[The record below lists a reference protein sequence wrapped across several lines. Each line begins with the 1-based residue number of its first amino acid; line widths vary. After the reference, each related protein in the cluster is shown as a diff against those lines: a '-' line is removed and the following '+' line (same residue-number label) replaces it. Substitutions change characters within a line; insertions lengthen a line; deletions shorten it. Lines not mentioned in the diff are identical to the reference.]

1 MLPRYAV
8 HHRVVVGFCVFLILA
23 GGLWSYFRMGRLEDP
38 VFTVKTAVVAT
49 LYPGASAETVANQ
62 VTNVVERAAQQIEG
76 FEKVR
81 SISRPGMS
89 IVLVD
94 LLPTV
99 KKEDLPD
106 IWQELRNKV
115 QLERVH
121 LPPECLPPIVKDD
134 FGEVYGI
141 VFALSCDGFP
151 AGELRD
157 RARDLQKEFLRV
169 DQVRRVELWGLP
181 EEQIEVEISQ
191 ARMTDLN
198 IHPLAVFL
206 ALAAQNATGSS
217 GDINLEGEKIRVAPS
232 GAFQS
237 LEEIGDLVIPD
248 GIDISRALGS
258 IAGGSSLVKT
268 AAQFLPLP
276 SGQGG
281 TRQIRLRDIAEIRR
295 VTAEEPSKLMRSN
308 GRQAVAIALSPI
320 PNGDVILMGK
330 MVRQRAEELMRD
342 YPAGYRLDTVSYQP
356 DNVNVSIHAF
366 TENLYEAI
374 IIVTF
379 VVLVAMGWR
388 SGILITSSLLIVM
401 LGTVCIL
408 KPMGIVLQRVSLG
421 AFIIALGILVDD
433 AVVVGDLI
441 LVRMQRGMERT
452 QACIEGANR
461 AAFQLLGAT
470 IVGALAFLP
479 IWLSPDM
486 TGEYAGGL
494 FTVLAISLM
503 ISWVVAM
510 TQTPVAYY
518 MLVYTKPMEQN
529 KDPHGGPV
537 YRAYRRVLEGCLHHK
552 TAVLSVLIA
561 ALIVACYGFTKIP
574 RIFFPRAS
582 RTQFMVDYWLPEG
595 SSINAVA
602 ADLEGIEKYLM
613 QQDGVVNVAAFMG
626 GGPPRFYLPYE
637 PELPNSSYG
646 HIVVNV
652 RSLED
657 VDRLLDPVEDWIQ
670 EHYPQA
676 QSRAQRFALGP
687 TTKEEVEFRFSGPD
701 EEVLHRLAN
710 QAKDILRREPGAK
723 FIWDDWRQK
732 IPTWSPEFSQ
742 TKGARAQLTRLQMQ
756 SALLWATRGIPAATY
771 QEGENYLKVVVRSP
785 RGEVRGTDKL
795 KSTPVWGLST
805 EPVALEQIIDSAPI
819 VWENGEIMRRNRF
832 STITVGADADQI
844 GWGELIKRVRPAI
857 ESIEL
862 PPGYRMEIG
871 GQYEKSKLAEGR
883 MMSKLPPV
891 LVMMAV
897 IVVILFNRL
906 RQPLIILLTFPL
918 AMIGITFGMI
928 VMRESFGFMALVGA
942 MSLLG
947 MMVRNGV
954 VLMDQIDEELA
965 KGEDPYH
972 AIVDAS
978 VERMRPVTVAAM
990 TVIVG
995 MIPLLLDPLFSSMA
1009 TAIMFGLIFAT
1020 VLTLFV
1026 VPIFYMI
1033 LFRVKLPAASGGSA
1047 IAVGRTDAI
1056 G

>member
-1 MLPRYAV
+1 MLPKYAV
-8 HHRVVVGFCVFLILA
+8 HHRIVIAFCVFLILV
-23 GGLWSYFRMGRLEDP
+23 GGLWSYFTMGRLEDP
-38 VFTVKTAVVAT
+38 VYTIKTAIVVT
-49 LYPGASAETVANQ
+49 LYPGASADVVANQ
-62 VTNVVERAAQQIEG
+62 VTNVIERAAQQIKG

-81 SISRPGMS
+81 STSRPGMS
-89 IVLVD
+89 IVMVD
-94 LLPTV
+94 LLPST
-99 KKEDLPD
+99 KNDDLPI

-115 QLERVH
+115 QQESIH
-121 LPPECLPPIVKDD
+121 LPPEALPPIVKDD
-134 FGEVYGI
+134 FGDVYGI

-151 AGELRD
+151 AAELRD
-157 RARDLQKEFLRV
+157 RALDLQKEFLRV

-191 ARMTDLN
+191 ARMADLS

-206 ALAAQNATGSS
+206 ALAGQNATVIS
-217 GDINLEGEKIRVAPS
+217 GDVNLEGEKIRIAPS
-232 GAFQS
+232 GSFQS

-248 GIDISRALGS
+248 GIDITRAMAN
-258 IAGGSSLVKT
+258 IEGGNSLADT
-268 AAQFLPLP
+268 AAKFLPIP
-276 SGQGG
+276 RNEGG
-281 TRQIRLRDIAEIRR
+281 KRQVRLRDIANIRR
-295 VTAEEPSKLMRSN
+295 AITEEPSKLMRSN

-320 PNGDVILMGK
+320 PNGDVVLMGK
-330 MVRQRAEELMRD
+330 LVRQKAEELMRD
-342 YPAGYRLDTVSYQP
+342 YPAGYRLDVVSYQP
-356 DNVNVSIHAF
+356 DNVNQSIHLF

-374 IIVTF
+374 IIVTL

-401 LGTVCIL
+401 LGTICVL
-408 KPMGIVLQRVSLG
+408 KPLGIVLQRVSLG

-441 LVRMQRGMERT
+441 LVRMQRGMDRT

-479 IWLSPDM
+479 IWLSPDV

-518 MLVYTKPMEQN
+518 LLVHIKPAEGGT
-529 KDPHGGPV
+529 DPHAGRV
-537 YRAYRRVLEGCLHHK
+537 YRSYRYLLEKCLHHK
-552 TAVLSVLIA
+552 TAVLFALFLALA
-561 ALIVACYGFTKIP
+561 AACYGFTKIP

-595 SSINAVA
+595 SSVNTVA
-602 ADLEGIEKYLM
+602 SDLEGIEKYLLE
-613 QQDGVVNVAAFMG
+613 QEGVVNVATFIG

-646 HIVVNV
+646 QIVVNV
-652 RSLED
+652 KTLKD
-657 VDRLLDPVEDWIQ
+657 VDRLVVQVEDWIH

-676 QSRAQRFALGP
+676 ESRAQLFALGP
-687 TTKEEVEFRFSGPD
+687 TTKQEVEFRFIGPD
-701 EEVLHRLAN
+701 ENVLHHLAD
-710 QAKDILRREPGAK
+710 QAKDVLRAEPGAK
-723 FIWDDWRQK
+723 FIRDDWRQK

-742 TKGARAQLTRLQMQ
+742 PKGARAQLTRVQMQ
-756 SALLWATRGIPAATY
+756 AALLWAAHGIPAATF
-771 QEGENYLKVVVRSP
+771 QEGESYLKVMVRAP
-785 RGEVRGTDKL
+785 REGNRSTDTL

-805 EPVALEQIIDSAPI
+805 EPVALEQITDGAPI
-819 VWENGEIMRRNRF
+819 VWENGEVARLNRF
-832 STITVGADADQI
+832 PTITVGADAKGI
-844 GWGELIKRVRPAI
+844 SWGTLLKRVRPAI

-862 PPGYRMEIG
+862 PPGYRLEIG
-871 GQYEKSKLAEGR
+871 GQFEKSQNAESR
-883 MMSKLPPV
+883 MMSKLPLV

-906 RQPLIILLTFPL
+906 RQPLIIAMTFPL
-918 AMIGITFGMI
+918 AMIGITFGSI
-928 VMRESFGFMALVGA
+928 VMREPFGFMALIGA

-965 KGEDPYH
+965 KGDDPYY

-978 VERMRPVTVAAM
+978 VERMRPVTVAAL

-995 MIPLLLDPLFSSMA
+995 MMPLLLDTLFSSMA

-1033 LFRVKLPAASGGSA
+1033 LFRIKLPEKAAD
-1047 IAVGRTDAI
+1047 R
-1056 G
+1056 